1 MTKSI
6 FFIMP
11 NLGGGGGERIIS
23 ILLNNLDRSVYRPHL
38 VLLKKSDRNSFLEHL
53 KNDVTIHYLDVKT
66 RIMFSFPII
75 IYRLLKLAKTH
86 STDILFFGSGQINA
100 LFSPFLF
107 LFPKNIRL
115 VARESNLPSIY
126 ERYWIIK
133 LLYRYSYSN
142 YDVIIV
148 QSNDMQNDLNQYF
161 KIPLNKLVKINNPV
175 DHVFI
180 SKQLE
185 EGTANAI
192 SQKNIR
198 LLAAG
203 RLTPQKGFDTLI
215 VELAKLKEV
224 PFNLYILGDGEDKGK
239 LEKLCQDNQ
248 LENKVH
254 FLGNVANPY
263 VYMRDVDGLILSS
276 RYEGFPNVVLESI
289 ACGTPV
295 LANNCPG
302 GIDEIVLPSFN
313 GEIFSFAEH
322 DFKEKFNLFLKTDY
336 DKNEIKQYSISKFS
350 IQKKIAEFQSIL

>member
-1 MTKSI
+1 
-6 FFIMP
+6 MP

-23 ILLNNLDRSVYRPHL
+23 ILLNNLDRSVYRPQL
-38 VLLKKSDRNSFLEHL
+38 VLLKKSDRNSFLEDL
-53 KNDVTIHYLDVKT
+53 KNDVPIHYLDVKT

-75 IYRLLKLAKTH
+75 IYRLLNLVKIH
-86 STDILFFGSGQINA
+86 SPDILFFGSGQIN
-100 LFSPFLF
+100 
-107 LFPKNIRL
+107 
-115 VARESNLPSIY
+115 
-126 ERYWIIK
+126 
-133 LLYRYSYSN
+133 
-142 YDVIIV
+142 
-148 QSNDMQNDLNQYF
+148 
-161 KIPLNKLVKINNPV
+161 NPV
-175 DHVFI
+175 DHAFI

-192 SQKNIR
+192 SPNNIR

-203 RLTPQKGFDTLI
+203 RLTSQKGFDTLI

-276 RYEGFPNVVLESI
+276 RYEGFPNVLLESI

-313 GEIFSFAEH
+313 GEIFSFAKH
-322 DFKEKFNLFLKTDY
+322 DFTEKFHLFMNTDY
-336 DKNEIKQYSISKFS
+336 NKNEIKQYSKKKFS
-350 IQKKIAEFQSIL
+350 IQKKIVEFQSIL